1 MGQEM
6 SCTSRGK
13 WPTSIDDGLDALVDG
28 VEEAT
33 TLVEHA
39 IADATRAPPAKTTSN
54 LSDKERS
61 YATAL
66 FWQLDYWHGT
76 KEMPA
81 SLRSQMHRLRSWRN
95 AAEHRDALRWRREG
109 PKSDAEFNELVETIK
124 TRLEVLNV
132 QA

>member
-1 MGQEM
+1 
-6 SCTSRGK
+6 
-13 WPTSIDDGLDALVDG
+13 
-28 VEEAT
+28 
-33 TLVEHA
+33 
-39 IADATRAPPAKTTSN
+39 
-54 LSDKERS
+54 
-61 YATAL
+61 
-66 FWQLDYWHGT
+66 
-76 KEMPA
+76 MPA